1 MCREAP
7 GKAARKDLAMN
18 ASKNVETDE
27 YTVPTP
33 QTEVQSPRVA
43 SFAVQVDLAALSH
56 PGKVRPNNEDHFL
69 VVHFHRA
76 LQTLLTNLPEG
87 LLPLRAEE
95 VGYGMVVADGMG
107 GMAAGEVASQSAIR
121 SLINLVLA
129 TPDWVMMKGEPDAER
144 VMRRMAERYRR
155 VDAALREEAQADP
168 SLAGMGTTMTLA
180 CSLGANLIL
189 AHVGDSRA
197 YLLRGGALHPLTRD
211 HTLVRELV
219 ERGVVRPEEEARHPF
234 RHVLTRALGGSG
246 GEIEAEVQR
255 VLLADGD
262 QLLLCTD
269 GLTDLVDATAVG
281 AILRS
286 SASANDACQA
296 LVELTL
302 QNGGKDNVTVVLAR
316 YRFAPEP

>member
-1 MCREAP
+1 
-7 GKAARKDLAMN
+7 MN
-18 ASKNVETDE
+18 TSNNMDTDE
-27 YTVPTP
+27 YTLPTS
-33 QTEVQSPRVA
+33 QTDALSPRVA
-43 SFAVQVDLAALSH
+43 SSAVQVDLAALSH
-56 PGKVRPNNEDHFL
+56 AGKVRPNNEDHFL
-69 VVHFHRA
+69 VVRFHRA

-87 LLPLRAEE
+87 LLPLLAEE
-95 VGYGMVVADGMG
+95 VGYGMIVADGMG
-107 GMAAGEVASQSAIR
+107 GMAAGEVASQLAIR

-129 TPDWVMMKGEPDAER
+129 TPDWVMMRGEPDAER
-144 VMRRMAERYRR
+144 VMQRMAERYRR

-168 SLAGMGTTMTLA
+168 GLSGMGTTMTLA

-197 YLLRGGALHPLTRD
+197 YLLRGGALHSLTRD

-219 ERGVVRPEEEARHPF
+219 DRGVVHLEQAALHPF
-234 RHVLTRALGGSG
+234 RHVLTHALGGGG

-255 VLLADGD
+255 VSLADAD

-269 GLTDLVDATAVG
+269 GLTDLVDATTIG
-281 AILRS
+281 SILRS
-286 SASANDACQA
+286 SASSDEACQT
-296 LVELTL
+296 LVELAL